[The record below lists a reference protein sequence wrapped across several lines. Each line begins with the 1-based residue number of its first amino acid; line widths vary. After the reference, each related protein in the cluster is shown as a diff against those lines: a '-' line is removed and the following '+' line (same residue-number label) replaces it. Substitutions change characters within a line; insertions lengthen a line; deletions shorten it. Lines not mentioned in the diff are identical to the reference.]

1 MKNLLKIIAQK
12 ILGKNQS
19 NLLDL
24 CIVGLGNPGD
34 KYNHSRHNA
43 GYDYLDLICN
53 QLSVELKKSNKIEGL
68 LGETTY
74 KDLKI
79 GFVKPN
85 EFINNSGRT
94 LSLIKKYKVKELNDV
109 LVIHD
114 DMDLEPGEVKL
125 KIGNDELKGKG
136 EGVGPVNAL
145 DNALRNNFQ
154 SSGYSDLIKDLS
166 LIDYKVRILNTGT
179 DATTRVSIESSDRNK
194 KSWFTI
200 GVSENII
207 EASFR
212 ALIDSVEYK
221 LMKEKAKSL
230 N

>member
-12 ILGKNQS
+12 ILGTNQN

-53 QLSVELKKSNKIEGL
+53 QLNVESKQSKKIDGL
-68 LGETTY
+68 LGETIY
-74 KDLKI
+74 KDLQI

-85 EFINNSGRT
+85 EFINNSGKT
-94 LSLIKKYKVKELNDV
+94 LNLIKKYKVKELNNI

-125 KIGNDELKGKG
+125 KEGGGHGGHNGLKDIIAKAGKDFVRLRFGIGHPPTKQETNAWVIKKPNPQEKQGLEESFAKADSARDSILEKKWLIAMNELH
-136 EGVGPVNAL
+136 
-145 DNALRNNFQ
+145 
-154 SSGYSDLIKDLS
+154 
-166 LIDYKVRILNTGT
+166 
-179 DATTRVSIESSDRNK
+179 K
-194 KSWFTI
+194 K
-200 GVSENII
+200 
-207 EASFR
+207 
-212 ALIDSVEYK
+212 
-221 LMKEKAKSL
+221 
-230 N
+230 